1 MLRFSRTEDLA
12 ERQQRN
18 NPMSDLDSEKGEL
31 SEAELNAVTG
41 GSAVDTVV
49 DVAKNVWNILTKPL
63 PGVRGESMDSK
74 HRD

>member
-1 MLRFSRTEDLA
+1 
-12 ERQQRN
+12 
-18 NPMSDLDSEKGEL
+18 MSDLDSEKGEL

-63 PGVRGESMDSK
+63 PGVRGESMDGRHPSE
-74 HRD
+74 